1 MKNSLKLD
9 TQLIIAG
16 RDKLYTQGAV
26 NPVIQRRF
34 FAGL

>member
-16 RDKLYTQGAV
+16 RDKRYTRGGKPGYPA
-26 NPVIQRRF
+26 RF